1 VVDQDAQPDIAAA
14 MRAAGVDANVTAQA
28 MRELAKAIGD
38 LAGAIRESA
47 AFAGEFELLP
57 CAEVGG
63 TGPDE
68 QSRDAAGEDSRAGW
82 LPLVPAQRD
91 GTSADATEGSSRRPG
106 GCACAQPEAGQG
118 RHARRDDTQ
127 DSPAGVEAVAR

>member
-28 MRELAKAIGD
+28 MRELAK
-38 LAGAIRESA
+38 